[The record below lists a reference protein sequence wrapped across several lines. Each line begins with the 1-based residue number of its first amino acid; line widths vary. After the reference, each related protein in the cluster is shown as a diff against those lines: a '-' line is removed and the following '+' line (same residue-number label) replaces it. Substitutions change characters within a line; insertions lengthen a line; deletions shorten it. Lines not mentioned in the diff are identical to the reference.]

1 MDWGVNIMA
10 EKAWEQEQLT
20 AVWLEQEAVAY
31 HMAQT
36 RTQKA

>member
-1 MDWGVNIMA
+1 MA

-20 AVWLEQEAVAY
+20 VVWLEQEVTAY

-36 RTQKA
+36 RIQKA